1 MTAFKTK
8 KKKISSVIQAVK
20 TKFVQFYSAN
30 KFTSH
35 NSLISQWY
43 DVQKKKFDFVQLHV
57 SLIMYQFKNW
67 ELRLTFGSHWHISK
81 DISEVHSF
89 RVWQ

>member
-1 MTAFKTK
+1 MTAVKTLQKK

-43 DVQKKKFDFVQLHV
+43 DVQKEKIDFVQLHV
-57 SLIMYQFKNW
+57 SLIMYQLKNW
-67 ELRLTFGSHWHISK
+67 ELRLAFGSH
-81 DISEVHSF
+81 
-89 RVWQ
+89 